1 MASFDEAKLT
11 TTLYGS
17 FATFN
22 PSTGAN
28 ANADTLPS
36 GSIYQL
42 SDGTILPSGLV
53 SVSNMSTGKYRWS
66 VPIATTG
73 GFAVGNYYEAWITA
87 TVTGSGA
94 VTQASPVTAFKVTS
108 NDVDSIAL
116 TGVVSANLVQVNG
129 VAATGVSQIDAN
141 VVAIATGVVNS
152 VSDGI
157 LTRSVT
163 ASLGG
168 GAETTATEHTLCTV
182 ILACLE
188 FDVAGTGWT
197 IKKTDG
203 STHVVKGLTT
213 NAAADPIV
221 GVT

>member
-1 MASFDEAKLT
+1 MASFDETKLNS
-11 TTLYGS
+11 TLYGS

-36 GSIYQL
+36 GSVYKL

-53 SVSNMSTGKYRWS
+53 SVANMATGKYRWS
-66 VPIATTG
+66 VPIAATG
-73 GFAVGNYYEAWITA
+73 GFAVGSYYETWITA

-108 NDVDSIAL
+108 NDVDS
-116 TGVVSANLVQVNG
+116 TGVVNANLVQVNG
-129 VAATGVSQIDAN
+129 IAATGVSAIDAN
-141 VVAIATGVVNS
+141 VTAMATGVVNTI
-152 VSDGI
+152 SDGI
-157 LTRSVT
+157 LKRSVT
-163 ASLGG
+163 AALGG
-168 GAETTATEHTLCTV
+168 GAEDTATEHTLCTV

-197 IKKTDG
+197 IRKSTG
-203 STHVVKGLTT
+203 GTHVVKGLTT
-213 NAAADPIV
+213 NAAADPIT